1 MSQMKQI
8 INNIQWLQKIVKNV
22 LHKLTTKMREREKR
36 KTIFA
41 QNVNKNEKK
50 K

>member
-1 MSQMKQI
+1 MKQI

-22 LHKLTTKMREREKR
+22 LHKLTTKMREREREKR

-41 QNVNKNEKK
+41 QKVNKNEKK